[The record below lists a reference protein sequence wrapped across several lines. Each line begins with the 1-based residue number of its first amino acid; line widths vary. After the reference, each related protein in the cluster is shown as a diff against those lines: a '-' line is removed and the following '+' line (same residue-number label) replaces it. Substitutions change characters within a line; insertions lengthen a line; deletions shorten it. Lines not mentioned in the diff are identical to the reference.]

1 MLLAGAAMVAR
12 TVRPAGIGWV
22 VTVLAAVIGLG
33 HLAAFAHFTFLA
45 VGADRPEVFAL
56 YMLIGYP
63 LLRPLLRDRASIH
76 TAPLL
81 MAAAIVLAMTV
92 RLGPVAQSVA
102 VYSLANGDKTRE

>member
-1 MLLAGAAMVAR
+1 
-12 TVRPAGIGWV
+12 
-22 VTVLAAVIGLG
+22 
-33 HLAAFAHFTFLA
+33 
-45 VGADRPEVFAL
+45 
-56 YMLIGYP
+56 MLIGYP

-81 MAAAIVLAMTV
+81 LAAAIVLAMTV